1 MDQIQNDLTLMF
13 AGERIPSGI
22 QEYAATAQELKTKE
36 EIYSAMVVYELLTY
50 DKFVL
55 LKKGK
60 IQDREMGKA
69 KMGIVINHSENIFLL
84 QTRSNSYAFGI
95 DDQGLVRH
103 TEFLP

>member
-1 MDQIQNDLTLMF
+1 MGVIIDESGLKL
-13 AGERIPSGI
+13 GEYRKENVFHIEVCPQYTKRIRQMGI
-22 QEYAATAQELKTKE
+22 KTCEL
-36 EIYSAMVVYELLTY
+36 
-50 DKFVL
+50 VL

-69 KMGIVINHSENIFLL
+69 KMGIVINHSENIFLR

>member
-1 MDQIQNDLTLMF
+1 MCIFHKKQVVNLTKIKSKNFLSF
-13 AGERIPSGI
+13 S
-22 QEYAATAQELKTKE
+22 K
-36 EIYSAMVVYELLTY
+36 TY

-60 IQDREMGKA
+60 IQDREMGKS